1 MSESWYINSGNFM
14 YGASDINQPC
24 VPCYDKSFHHKIH
37 GLRDFPN
44 NSIRD
49 DGLPYKAYIPQP
61 KCCVKCNKCNGINRN
76 LLITN
81 FVNIETS
88 INKILTVK
96 LYGINK
102 SDDKTIKMTVGSKYC
117 ITYLTENGLVT
128 ATGILREISSGI
140 PDECTRYIGNFSFAS
155 TAAYIAFDCSTDG
168 TSDKRLIYIASI
180 RYIEP
185 LFDETDDQFPDM
197 SLDEKLNSILTKI
210 DLVTE
215 IVNEYKTALE
225 EAAENTEE
233 SSDNNQQQ
241 EDHNCNCNHDKP
253 EPPHPEFGPFSR
265 PGPYQGPLIVG
276 QRHPYPPAMGYGPG
290 RPGIMD
296 KEPPKCHRECNKCK
310 EKEDNKLSAE
320 DLLNSLAQIKTLLN
334 SYIAEQNTISRNDL
348 NDCGCDLGVPVVNN
362 VPHDAMDKDL
372 YIIEDTDNNTDNN
385 P

>member
-1 MSESWYINSGNFM
+1 
-14 YGASDINQPC
+14 
-24 VPCYDKSFHHKIH
+24 
-37 GLRDFPN
+37 
-44 NSIRD
+44 
-49 DGLPYKAYIPQP
+49 
-61 KCCVKCNKCNGINRN
+61 
-76 LLITN
+76 
-81 FVNIETS
+81 
-88 INKILTVK
+88 
-96 LYGINK
+96 
-102 SDDKTIKMTVGSKYC
+102 
-117 ITYLTENGLVT
+117 
-128 ATGILREISSGI
+128 
-140 PDECTRYIGNFSFAS
+140 
-155 TAAYIAFDCSTDG
+155 
-168 TSDKRLIYIASI
+168 LIYIASI

-210 DLVTE
+210 DSVTE

-241 EDHNCNCNHDKP
+241 EDHKCNCNHGKP

-296 KEPPKCHRECNKCK
+296 KELPKCHGECNKCK

-348 NDCGCDLGVPVVNN
+348 NDCGCDLGVPVVNK

-372 YIIEDTDNNTDNN
+372 YIIEDTENNTDNN

>member
-1 MSESWYINSGNFM
+1 MSESWYINSGNFL

-24 VPCYDKSFHHKIH
+24 MPCYDKSFHHKIH
-37 GLRDFPN
+37 GLRDFPY

-49 DGLPYKAYIPQP
+49 DGVPYRAYIPQP
-61 KCCVKCNKCNGINRN
+61 KCCAKCNKCNGINRN

-102 SDDKTIKMTVGSKYC
+102 SDDKTIKMTIGSKYC

-128 ATGILREISSGI
+128 ATGILKEISTGV

-155 TAAYIAFDCSTDG
+155 TAAWIAFDCSTDG
-168 TSDKRLIYIASI
+168 TSDKRLVYIASI

-185 LFDETDDQFPDM
+185 LFDDTDDQFPDM
-197 SLDEKLNSILTKI
+197 SPDEKLASIITKI
-210 DLVTE
+210 DALTTA
-215 IVNEYKTALE
+215 INEYKTALE
-225 EAAENTEE
+225 ESEQEETTEGE
-233 SSDNNQQQ
+233 TQQQ
-241 EDHNCNCNHDKP
+241 DQHGCHCNHSAP
-253 EPPHPEFGPFSR
+253 APHPHHDHGPFSR

-290 RPGIMD
+290 RPGIID
-296 KEPPKCHRECNKCK
+296 KMPPKCNGNCNNCNKD
-310 EKEDNKLSAE
+310 DNNKVSADELLESLS
-320 DLLNSLAQIKTLLN
+320 QIKTLLN
-334 SYIAEQNTISRNDL
+334 SYISEQNTMSRNDL

-372 YIIEDTDNNTDNN
+372 YIIEDNENNTDTN